1 MTDFEGRSR
10 LVRSMGRAVNSAA
23 DEVRAIAMDIFNDP
37 EPAGGEERAVA
48 AITGYLSKLGYR
60 VETGIAGLP
69 TAFQAHFHYH
79 DREAM
84 RKGLRHGHIAILAE
98 YDAGPEGHL
107 EGRHLVAGGALIAAT
122 ALKRALAD
130 LHGDVTIVGVPS
142 ATTQVGMRAIHD
154 AGIFEAFDVILGV
167 RPASTGLGYQ
177 PTINGSG
184 QTLGSITFGVS
195 SDDDAVADR
204 LVAAV
209 EAGDHVLEENDQ
221 LRAVRDGAGVRITVA
236 ASSIAGLRRME
247 DLVKDL
253 VSGESV
259 ELTEILRTP
268 VGNPNRILA
277 RRTRTYADAAG
288 LQQDRIV
295 KTPFAEPDYWSWP
308 AMVAGS
314 IATRFPVSSDEVEIG
329 TEAFADASASE
340 FALDQMVKAGS
351 TVGVVAIDC
360 LGDMEFRGFVEGE
373 LIRTLTPQ
381 GVRREPRRWL
391 GLHPIQPEAA
401 SNGDTGLKPLGR
413 LKRS

>member
-23 DEVRAIAMDIFNDP
+23 NDVRAIAMSIFNDP

-48 AITGYLSKLGYR
+48 AMTGYLSKLGYSI
-60 VETGIAGLP
+60 ETGIAGLP
-69 TAFQAHFHYH
+69 TAFQAHLQHH

-107 EGRHLVAGGALIAAT
+107 EGRHLVAGGALVTAT

-142 ATTQVGMRAIHD
+142 ATTQTGMRTLHD
-154 AGIFEAFDVILGV
+154 TGVFERFDIILGV
-167 RPASTGLGYQ
+167 RPASTGSGFQ

-209 EAGDHVLEENDQ
+209 EAGDHLLEENDQ

-236 ASSIAGLRRME
+236 ASSIAGLQRME

-253 VSGESV
+253 VVGEPV

-288 LQQDRIV
+288 LQQDKIV
-295 KTPFAEPDYWSWP
+295 KAPFAAPDDWAWP

-314 IATRFPVSSDEVEIG
+314 IAARFPVSSDDVEIG

-340 FALDQMVKAGS
+340 FALDQMVKAGN

-391 GLHPIQPEAA
+391 GMHPIQPETA
-401 SNGDTGLKPLGR
+401 SNGDSGLKPLGR